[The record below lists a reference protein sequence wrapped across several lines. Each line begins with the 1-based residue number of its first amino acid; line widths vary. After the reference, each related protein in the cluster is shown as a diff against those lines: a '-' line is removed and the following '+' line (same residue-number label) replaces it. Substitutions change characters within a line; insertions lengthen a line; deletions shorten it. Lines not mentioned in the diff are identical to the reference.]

1 MAESS
6 WRRYLRFW
14 RPNVDADVDDEL
26 RFHFE
31 ERIDALVAAGLDR
44 DAARRQAEREFG
56 DVGAVRNGLREI
68 DRRLHAS
75 RRRVDRWDQW
85 RQDFAYATRSL
96 LRAPGLS
103 ATIVVTLA
111 LGIGVNAMLFSL
123 LDRLFLQTP
132 SGMSN
137 PAEVRRLYWQGG
149 KDRAGSFPVAPFSIP
164 VVDAVRESLRG
175 IAAITVYQQDWQRFG
190 DEQEPKTVVTMAG
203 AKYFDVLGVQPAFGR
218 LFSADEDR
226 IDMPSPVAVV
236 SESFWRR
243 RFGESP
249 ANAIGQRISL
259 NHRQLTVIG
268 VVPGD
273 FTGVDLNAT
282 DVWVPLGMLVVL
294 SPMGQQQNGPPWYRL
309 RWLYGFQVLA
319 RAAVPTAGRLEAAA
333 TVGARRAFGDAP
345 EGRNVRVL
353 SGPVVAAR
361 GPGKLEQEASIAI
374 RLGGVAVMVLLIACA
389 NVANLLLAR
398 SIRRRREIAIRSAL
412 GITRAGIVKL
422 LLAEST
428 LLAVAAGVAAMMFA
442 AWAGALLRHFLFPSI
457 HWASGVIDWRVAVF
471 TTLVTL
477 ATGVAAGLTAAVR
490 ASRTDISQTLK
501 AGGREGSVRGSRLR
515 AVLLTVQ
522 VALSMVLLAGAVLF
536 VKSLYAVRALDLGY
550 DAERLVTLA
559 PHFDGGDQKAHEVV
573 LQAGLPELAARLA
586 PLPGVEGVALASM
599 SPMYGFSFS
608 AAFYAS
614 GDTLPKWSD
623 GVPNV
628 TGVSPE
634 YFATVG
640 LGLVR
645 GRNLTASDVRDG
657 GVAIVNNTLARSSW
671 PHAEAIGQCLRIGKP
686 SAPCVTVIGV
696 VADARRAEVVEEA
709 VRQVYLPAPRSGD
722 YAAGYVII
730 RVAPEQAARV
740 ELVARKEA
748 ARIFPGAEV
757 AVIRMAEVLEP
768 QYRPWELGAT
778 LFTVFG
784 LLALL
789 VAAVGVF
796 SSLSHEVSQRRHELG
811 VRAALGAS
819 LGDIIGLVVGQGI
832 RVVGMGA
839 LLGLIL
845 ALTGS
850 RLVESLLYGVAPRD
864 PWSLA
869 IVVIILILVAV
880 VASSIPAWRASR
892 ADPLEALRAD

>member
-1 MAESS
+1 MAEAK

-14 RPNVDADVDDEL
+14 RSEIDADLDDEL

-31 ERIDALVAAGLDR
+31 QRIETLVASGLAR
-44 DAARRQAEREFG
+44 DEAQQQALREFG
-56 DVGAVRNGLREI
+56 EIGVVKQDIREI
-68 DRRLHAS
+68 DRRVYRARQRAH
-75 RRRVDRWDQW
+75 RWENW
-85 RQDFAYATRSL
+85 RQDFGYATRSL

-132 SGMSN
+132 PGVSN
-137 PAEVRRLYWQGG
+137 PAEVTRLYWQAGEQ
-149 KDRAGSFPVAPFSIP
+149 RAASFAVAAFSIP
-164 VVDAVRESLRG
+164 VVDAISENVRG
-175 IAAITVYQQDWQRFG
+175 IGATTVYQQDWQRFG
-190 DEQEPKTVVTMAG
+190 NEEEPKTVVTMAG
-203 AKYFDVLGVQPAFGR
+203 ARYFEVVGVRPAFGR
-218 LFSADEDR
+218 FFSAEEDR
-226 IDMPSPVAVV
+226 IDVPSPVAVV

-259 NHRQLTVIG
+259 NRRQLTVIG
-268 VVPGD
+268 VVPSD
-273 FTGVDLNAT
+273 FTGVDLNAS
-282 DVWVPLGMLVVL
+282 DVWVPLGMLAML
-294 SPMGQQQNGPPWYRL
+294 SPMGQRGNGPPWYRL
-309 RWLYGFQVLA
+309 RQLYGFQLLV
-319 RAAVPTAGRLEAAA
+319 RAPLMPQGRLEAAA
-333 TVGARRAFGDAP
+333 TVAARRAFGDAP

-353 SGPVVAAR
+353 SGSVVAAR
-361 GPGKLEQEASIAI
+361 GPGRLEQEASIAI

-398 SIRRRREIAIRSAL
+398 AIRRRREIAIRSAL

-428 LLAVAAGVAAMMFA
+428 VLAVAAGVAAMLIA
-442 AWAGALLRHFLFPSI
+442 GWAGSLLRHFLFPAI
-457 HWASGVIDWRVAVF
+457 HWASGVIDWRVAIF
-471 TTLVTL
+471 TALVTL
-477 ATGVAAGLTAAVR
+477 GTGVAAGLTAALR

-501 AGGREGSVRGSRLR
+501 TGGREGSIRGSRLR

-522 VALSMVLLAGAVLF
+522 VALSMVLLVGAVLF

-559 PHFDGGDQKAHEVV
+559 PHYDEGDRKAHEIV
-573 LQAGLPELAARLA
+573 LQTGLPELAARLA

-628 TGVSPE
+628 TAVSPE

-640 LGLVR
+640 LRLVR
-645 GRNLTASDVRDG
+645 GRNLTQSDVRTG
-657 GVAIVNNTLARSSW
+657 GVAIVNNTLARSAW

-696 VADARRAEVVEEA
+696 VADARRSDVVEEP
-709 VRQVYLPAPRSGD
+709 VRQVYLPIPRSGD
-722 YAAGYVII
+722 YAPGYVII
-730 RVAPEQAARV
+730 RVAPDQAARI

-748 ARIFPGAEV
+748 AAIFPGAEV
-757 AVIRMAEVLEP
+757 SLIRLSDVLAP

-789 VAAVGVF
+789 VTAVGVF
-796 SSLSHEVSQRRHELG
+796 SSLSHDVSQRRHELG

-819 LGDIIGLVVGQGI
+819 LADIVGLVVGQGI
-832 RVVGMGA
+832 RVVGVGA
-839 LLGLIL
+839 LLGLLL
-845 ALTGS
+845 ALVGS
-850 RLVESLLYGVAPRD
+850 RLVASLLYGVAPRD
-864 PWSLA
+864 PWSIA
-869 IVVIILILVAV
+869 IVVVILILVAA